1 MLTIKTIGQVL
12 KEKRTSL
19 GLDLSEAEQLT
30 QVQKLYIVALETD
43 DYKAYRVTFT
53 LKLTSNIMQKN
64 WG

>member
-30 QVQKLYIVALETD
+30 QVQKLYWRQMTI
-43 DYKAYRVTFT
+43 KPYRVTFT

>member
-43 DYKAYRVTFT
+43 DYKALPGDF
-53 LKLTSNIMQKN
+53 
-64 WG
+64 